1 MAYTLFNQYDNSSFS
16 RTAQLATW
24 SSGLYTLQTDLTKM
38 IVTPFSAQDFVDGTG
53 NSNNAA
59 NAQYSIRT
67 AVPMGCR
74 GFIPYFYANVSQ
86 SSVTNGTG
94 NVTLTCTHATLTKM
108 TICFYGRFGNIV
120 APYQNDPYTAGA
132 SLAANPATYGFWKL
146 LGNVQLTSSSGGT
159 ANVIATE
166 GWSSVAPNSTMPT
179 LGGTSNLNRTLISH
193 CFAGTGTA
201 TAVTPSMALPTATA
215 TTGAISQDTGSIATL
230 GASEIVCFLNNG
242 SSAIS
247 TNAVTITQGTV
258 GSHGI
263 ACSFVS

>member
-1 MAYTLFNQYDNSSFS
+1 MAYFNKFDGSSFS
-16 RTAQLATW
+16 RTAQLASW
-24 SSGLYTLQTDLTKM
+24 ASGLYVLQSDLTKM
-38 IVTPFSAQDFVDGTG
+38 IVTPFSAQDFVDQTG
-53 NSNNAA
+53 NTNNSTNAA
-59 NAQYSIRT
+59 FSNIT
-67 AVPMGCR
+67 AIPKGCR

-86 SSVTNGTG
+86 TSITNGTG
-94 NVTLTCTHATLTKM
+94 NVTLTCTHASLTKM
-108 TICFYGRFGNIV
+108 TICFYGRFGNPV

-179 LGGTSNLNRTLISH
+179 LGGTNNLNRTLISH
-193 CFAGTGTA
+193 CFGGTTTA
-201 TAVTPSMALPTATA
+201 TAVTPSMALPTASA
-215 TTGAISQDTGSIATL
+215 TTGAIDQATGSIATL

-242 SSAIS
+242 SSAVT
-247 TNAVTITQGTV
+247 TNVMSVTQGTL